1 MTILCAVLMSLYS
14 LSFSHFSVSLNFFPM
29 LNSYSARF
37 FYPPISVHSFTH
49 FPNPSF
55 YYFHFRFFCLLF
67 NSIFLSLCSF
77 YFDFTKLRSSI
88 PQAELHTAWLA
99 VSHHHREQIAFRIVL
114 LSYTSTEQRH
124 ATSQWN
130 NGRCKW
136 DVNWC
141 CRL

>member
-14 LSFSHFSVSLNFFPM
+14 LSLSHFSVSLNLFPM

-37 FYPPISVHSFTH
+37 LYPPISVYSFTH

-55 YYFHFRFFCLLF
+55 YYFHFRFFCLLLH
-67 NSIFLSLCSF
+67 SVFLSLCSF
-77 YFDFTKLRSSI
+77 YFYFTKLRSSI
-88 PQAELHTAWLA
+88 LQAELHTARLA
-99 VSHHHREQIAFRIVL
+99 MSHHHREQIVFRIVL

-130 NGRCKW
+130 NGRYK
-136 DVNWC
+136 
-141 CRL
+141 